1 MARIFSYHDTHLHR
15 IGPNYEQLPINRPQ
29 CPVHS
34 YNKDG
39 QMTYHH
45 AGDQPVYAPN
55 SYGGPAADPAKGVEI
70 GWDVDAA
77 ELARTVYE
85 RHAEDDDFSQPATL
99 VREVMDDAARETL
112 VSNIVEHASDDV
124 SSDMQLRVI
133 AYWTRVDEQIGA
145 RVAAALGHGNG
156 SSPNGELLEAQ
167 ELIDA
172 RAGTA

>member
-1 MARIFSYHDTHLHR
+1 MLMARIFSYHDTHLHR

-39 QMTYHH
+39 QMAYHH

-55 SYGGPAADPAKGVEI
+55 SQGGPAADPAKGVEI

-85 RHAEDDDFSQPATL
+85 RGPRGRRPGPRQRLLPATEQMRAAQDL
-99 VREVMDDAARETL
+99 V
-112 VSNIVEHASDDV
+112 
-124 SSDMQLRVI
+124 
-133 AYWTRVDEQIGA
+133 
-145 RVAAALGHGNG
+145 
-156 SSPNGELLEAQ
+156 
-167 ELIDA
+167 DA